1 MAQDRPIALIT
12 GAGRATGIGFE
23 AARQLAA
30 RHVDVILTAR
40 DSKDAEA
47 RAAELATEGLTVTGR
62 GLDVRDAD
70 AIARLA
76 AEIER
81 EHGRLDILI
90 NNAAGMSRYSAL
102 ATSADLAVAH
112 DVMETTLFGAWRL
125 TQSLL
130 PLLSRSAH
138 PRIVNVS
145 SGAGSNADAVFGLTT
160 RNAMGTSY
168 AVAKAA
174 LNALTVTV
182 ANEERGNRM
191 LVNAVCPG
199 YTATFEG
206 GAAMG
211 ARPVSDG
218 AASVLYA
225 ALLPDDGPTGGFF
238 RDGQPLGW

>member
-1 MAQDRPIALIT
+1 MAQDRRIALIT

-30 RHVDVILTAR
+30 KPVDVILTAR

-47 RAAELATEGLTVTGR
+47 RAAELAAEGLSVTGR
-62 GLDVRDAD
+62 ALDVRDAD

-76 AEIER
+76 AKIER
-81 EHGRLDILI
+81 EHGRLDMLI
-90 NNAAGMSRYSAL
+90 NNAAGMSPYGEL
-102 ATSADLAVAH
+102 AASADLAVAH
-112 DVMETTLFGAWRL
+112 DVMKTTLFGAWRL

-130 PLLSRSAH
+130 PLLRRSAH

-145 SGAGSNADAVFGLTT
+145 SGAGSHADAVFGPTT
-160 RNAMGTSY
+160 GNAMGTSY

-174 LNALTVTV
+174 LNALTVKF
-182 ANEERGNRM
+182 ANEERGNGV

-199 YTATFEG
+199 FTATFEG

-211 ARPVSDG
+211 ARPVSNG

-225 ALLPDDGPTGGFF
+225 ALLPDGGPTGGFF
-238 RDGQPLGW
+238 RDGKPLGW